1 MLGEG
6 NRFTVGA
13 QGNVGDETVGAC
25 LREML
30 RIMMWFVDVMNFV
43 FAPVAK
49 TLGRE
54 YINSALAYRG
64 KIQSMGDHLAQ
75 L

>member
-13 QGNVGDETVGAC
+13 QGNAKAMHRDETVGAY

-43 FAPVAK
+43 FVPEQ
-49 TLGRE
+49 RP
-54 YINSALAYRG
+54 
-64 KIQSMGDHLAQ
+64 
-75 L
+75 